1 MLELF
6 TDEVRRN
13 PFPLYA
19 KLRAASPLLHEPE
32 ADLWILFDY
41 DSVKRALHDHD
52 AFSSIVTTETGTTPD
67 WLLFSDPP
75 RHTKLRGI
83 IMRAFTPH
91 SIANLEPHVQALSRE
106 LLDVTV
112 ERGEMDL
119 VTDYSSLL
127 PAMVIAKMI
136 GIPAEDRVRFL
147 RWGDIIM
154 KLSYTIA
161 DGAESKRAME
171 ENFAARNEMR
181 TYLAGILDE
190 RRRAPRDDL
199 LTRLV
204 EAEVDG
210 ERLDA
215 KELLGFFQLL
225 LAAGTET
232 TTNLI
237 NNALLC
243 FMEYPDQLAR
253 LQREPGLLPSAIEEV
268 LRFRSP
274 VQSMFRST
282 KHEVELHGRVIPEGK
297 FVLPMMGSANRDPR
311 QFHEPERFD
320 IGRDPNPH
328 IAFGHGIHFCLGAA
342 LSRMEAKVALTDLL
356 ERLRNFRLASDE
368 PWQPRQALHVHG
380 PMHLPLRFE
389 PGARS

>member
-1 MLELF
+1 MMELF
-6 TDEVRRN
+6 TDDVRRN

-19 KLRAASPLLHEPE
+19 KLRAASPLLHEPQ

-41 DSVKRALHDHD
+41 DSVRRALHDHE
-52 AFSSIVTTETGTTPD
+52 AFSSIVATETGTTPD

-75 RHTKLRGI
+75 RHTKLRNI
-83 IMRAFTPH
+83 IMRAFTPR
-91 SIANLEPHVQALSRE
+91 SIANLEPHVQTLSRE

-136 GIPAEDRVRFL
+136 GIPPEDRARFL
-147 RWGDIIM
+147 RWGDVIM

-161 DGAESKRAME
+161 DGEESKRAME
-171 ENFAARNEMR
+171 ENSAARNEMR
-181 TYLAGILDE
+181 TYLADILDE
-190 RRRAPRDDL
+190 RRRVPRDDL

-210 ERLDA
+210 ERLDG
-215 KELLGFFQLL
+215 KEILGFFQLL

-253 LQREPGLLPSAIEEV
+253 LRAEPALLASAIEEV

-274 VQSMFRST
+274 AQSMFRST
-282 KHEVELHGRVIPEGK
+282 KRDVELHGQVIPAGK
-297 FVLPMMGSANRDPR
+297 FVLPMIGSANRDPKH
-311 QFHEPERFD
+311 FHEPERFD

-342 LSRMEAKVALTDLL
+342 LSRMEARVALTDLL

-380 PMHLPLRFE
+380 PTHLPLRFE